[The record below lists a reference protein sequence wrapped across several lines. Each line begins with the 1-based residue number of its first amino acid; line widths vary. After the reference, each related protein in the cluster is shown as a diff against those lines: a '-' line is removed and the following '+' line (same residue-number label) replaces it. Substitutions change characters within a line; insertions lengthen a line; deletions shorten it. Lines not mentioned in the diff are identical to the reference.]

1 MYYKLVVEVDAI
13 DTKIPSANGLIT
25 LIHNAKIAKK
35 FKESGLKQKWIYF
48 NHNNCLQSQEISR
61 DLKETQTFKAY

>member
-1 MYYKLVVEVDAI
+1 MYYKLVVKVDAI

-35 FKESGLKQKWIYF
+35 FKESRLKQK
-48 NHNNCLQSQEISR
+48 
-61 DLKETQTFKAY
+61 